1 VNDVDAFNLALLLLR
16 VCAGLTLAAH
26 GYNHL
31 FRGGRVAGTGRWFES
46 LGMKPGKLHAM
57 LASVTELAAGFG
69 FAAGLLTPLCAAGF
83 VGCLFVAV
91 WTVHRFNG
99 FFIIKE
105 GWEYVTVL
113 MVLAVSVS
121 MIGPGQWS
129 LDDKLGIA
137 DDLDGWTG
145 LLISAGGGL
154 LAAIG
159 LLAVF
164 YRPPAKEPAA

>member
-1 VNDVDAFNLALLLLR
+1 VNDVDSINFALLALR

-31 FRGGRVAGTGRWFES
+31 FRGGKVAGTGRWFES
-46 LGMKPGKLHAM
+46 LGMKPGKFHAVF
-57 LASVTELAAGFG
+57 ASVTEIVSGIG
-69 FAAGLLTPLCAAGF
+69 FALGLLTPLCAAGF

-105 GWEYVTVL
+105 GWEYVTLV
-113 MVLAVSVS
+113 MVLAVSVA

-145 LLISAGGGL
+145 LIISAGGGL
-154 LAAIG
+154 VAAIV
-159 LLAVF
+159 LLAIF
-164 YRPPAKEPAA
+164 YRPPVKEPAA